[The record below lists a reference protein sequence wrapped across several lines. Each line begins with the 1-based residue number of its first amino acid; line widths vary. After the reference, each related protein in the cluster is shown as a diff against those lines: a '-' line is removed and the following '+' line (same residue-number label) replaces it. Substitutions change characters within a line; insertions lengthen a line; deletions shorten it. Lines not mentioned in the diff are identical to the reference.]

1 MKAYKLSAGLPP
13 EQPKIGKL
21 KYLVMAFDCNKI
33 KLAKGMMSYDVDRFI
48 GFLNEKCQFIGQ
60 FFTGKKEFPHLGK
73 VVQLPHLFN
82 TKKKCNETIRQARK
96 HDKGFGNKHRYE
108 IVLIDVNTPMEEV
121 VKQI

>member
-1 MKAYKLSAGLPP
+1 MRAYKLAAGLPP

-60 FFTGKKEFPHLGK
+60 FFTGNKKITPFGK
-73 VVQLPHLFN
+73 VVQLPHLFD
-82 TKKKCNETIRQARK
+82 TKKQCNETIRQVRK

-108 IVLIDVNTPMEEV
+108 IVPIDVNTHMEEG
-121 VKQI
+121 VKM